1 MKNKTLL
8 FAALLVSAN
17 AGAESGPPPAQAH
30 LDPLV
35 VTASPVSGRHSRA
48 MRSMTV
54 LTREDIEHAPVTHLE
69 DLLAQVSGVT
79 VQRRG
84 APGAQGDI
92 SINGSS
98 FEQVLLLVNGVPVSN
113 PQSGHLDTSLPVPLS
128 AIERIEIVKTA
139 GSVQHGGSGTGGVIN
154 IITRTADSTGAG
166 AGAGVGANNTRSG
179 EARAGWAGH
188 GASARLTAGKWRSDA
203 EDESRPNDADIEK
216 VLLAGDAR
224 LGAVDLEYGLG
235 AAREA
240 LGAWGFYSD
249 VYPDARERTATRM
262 GWLNAAGS
270 FGNWGW
276 RSRLYRLERRDR
288 FTTWIGEDGFAN
300 RHHMKTTGGDVNIQR
315 DDDHGAFVAGAGHK
329 HESIDSNNLGRHGRD
344 LDTAWLYRRQRLAHA
359 LFLEAGVNY
368 SDYSDQGGFALP
380 SIGLSWQASP
390 RWRTFASW
398 ARSARAPGYTE
409 LYHDT
414 VANRGNPDLG
424 IERAASS
431 EIGLQGVFA
440 RSRLDISAHQ
450 RRISDYIGFGRG
462 PGETTF
468 TARNYGRYRIDA
480 ATADWRWQPQQ
491 RWLEEVRLGH
501 SRLHVVRSSE
511 LDGSGLPVPRQTWQ
525 AQARLAAGRHA
536 RMTVTARRPHYR
548 GQATATLADAALR
561 WKTPRWTVG
570 VQVQNLLNEKI
581 VEAGFAPIAG
591 RWWSINMDVG
601 F

>member
-1 MKNKTLL
+1 MKRTMLL
-8 FAALLVSAN
+8 VAALLISAG
-17 AGAESGPPPAQAH
+17 AGAESGALPVLTR

-35 VTASPVSGRHSRA
+35 VTASPVSSRHSQA

-54 LTREDIEHAPVTHLE
+54 LTRADIENAPVAHLE

-84 APGAQGDI
+84 ARGAQGDI

-98 FEQVLLLVNGVPVSN
+98 FEQVLLLVNGIPVSN

-128 AIERIEIVKTA
+128 AIERIEIVKSA

-154 IITRTADSTGAG
+154 IITRTAARTGAG
-166 AGAGVGANNTRSG
+166 ASAGIGANNARTG
-179 EARAGWAGH
+179 EAWAGWSGH
-188 GASARLTAGKWRSDA
+188 RASARLTASKWRSDA

-380 SIGLSWQASP
+380 SIGLSWQTSP
-390 RWRTFASW
+390 R
-398 ARSARAPGYTE
+398 
-409 LYHDT
+409 
-414 VANRGNPDLG
+414 
-424 IERAASS
+424 
-431 EIGLQGVFA
+431 
-440 RSRLDISAHQ
+440 
-450 RRISDYIGFGRG
+450 
-462 PGETTF
+462 
-468 TARNYGRYRIDA
+468 
-480 ATADWRWQPQQ
+480 
-491 RWLEEVRLGH
+491 
-501 SRLHVVRSSE
+501 
-511 LDGSGLPVPRQTWQ
+511 
-525 AQARLAAGRHA
+525 
-536 RMTVTARRPHYR
+536 
-548 GQATATLADAALR
+548 
-561 WKTPRWTVG
+561 
-570 VQVQNLLNEKI
+570 
-581 VEAGFAPIAG
+581 
-591 RWWSINMDVG
+591 
-601 F
+601 